1 MSSLSKISTSL
12 EILSEW
18 SGRIAAWLVLLLVGV
33 VVYDVLNRVI
43 FRNGSVALQE
53 LEWHLFAIIFLVGSA
68 YTLKHNA
75 HVRLE
80 LFYQH
85 FSKKTQAWVDLLGTL
100 FFLLPLCLV
109 IISSS
114 LPFIYNAYQ
123 FSEGSPDPGG
133 LPYRFLIKAAIPLGF
148 LLLLF
153 QGIAIIS
160 QKLQVLM
167 PKYRQA
173 EQKGK
178 LKNDGDPS

>member
-1 MSSLSKISTSL
+1 MET
-12 EILSEW
+12 LSEW

-43 FRNGSVALQE
+43 FQNGSVALQE

-85 FSKKTQAWVDLLGTL
+85 FSIRTRAWIDLLGTL
-100 FFLLPLCLV
+100 FFLLLLCL
-109 IISSS
+109 IIITSAW
-114 LPFIYNAYQ
+114 PFIYNAYQ

-133 LPYRFLIKAAIPLGF
+133 LPYRFLIKSAIPLGF

-153 QGIAIIS
+153 QGIAIIA

-167 PKYRQA
+167 PKNGLADPKENR
-173 EQKGK
+173 
-178 LKNDGDPS
+178 KNGGDQP

>member
-1 MSSLSKISTSL
+1 MNLLEKISTSL
-12 EILSEW
+12 EVLSEW
-18 SGRIAAWLVLLLVGV
+18 SGRIAAWLVLLLVSV

-85 FSKKTQAWVDLLGTL
+85 FSIRTRAWIDLLGTL

-109 IISSS
+109 IISSAW
-114 LPFIYNAYQ
+114 PFIYNAYH
-123 FSEGSPDPGG
+123 FGEGSPDPGG
-133 LPYRFLIKAAIPLGF
+133 LPYRFLIKSVIPLGF
-148 LLLLF
+148 LLLLL
-153 QGIAIIS
+153 QGVAMIA
-160 QKLQVLM
+160 QKIQVLM
-167 PKYRQA
+167 PGHGQA
-173 EQKGK
+173 DQENK
-178 LKNDGDPS
+178 LENGGDQS